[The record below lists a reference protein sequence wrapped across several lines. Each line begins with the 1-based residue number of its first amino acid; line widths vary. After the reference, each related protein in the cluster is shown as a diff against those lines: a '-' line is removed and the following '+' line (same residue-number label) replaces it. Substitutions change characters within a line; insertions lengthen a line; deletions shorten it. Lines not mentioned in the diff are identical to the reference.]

1 VYVKYEGASRIPS
14 ELTYYVYE
22 QEASGLRLVEKR
34 LVGGEAP
41 VFVH

>member
-1 VYVKYEGASRIPS
+1 
-14 ELTYYVYE
+14 VYE